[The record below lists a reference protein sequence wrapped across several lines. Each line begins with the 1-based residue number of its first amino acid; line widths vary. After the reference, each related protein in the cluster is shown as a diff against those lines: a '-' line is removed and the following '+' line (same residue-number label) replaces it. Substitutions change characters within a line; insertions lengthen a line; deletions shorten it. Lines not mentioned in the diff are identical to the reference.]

1 MVEPIK
7 ETLLPTIWAKLKLSS
22 LEPDNN
28 PYKIHLESRP
38 ANLADFS

>member
-7 ETLLPTIWAKLKLSS
+7 EILLPTIWTKLKLSS
-22 LEPDNN
+22 LDNN